1 MSDVVMILIGAF
13 AGAVAFGIARSL
25 RRRIQPRA
33 RTVEEPN
40 SHYTAPGVRVR
51 ETEARWKSIALDRVH
66 EINREEVKR
75 LLEKVEALGVESLGP
90 RDRNFLNHLADLF
103 GSPAAEPPATGIA
116 PPLKEA
122 TT

>member
-1 MSDVVMILIGAF
+1 MSDLVMILIGAL
-13 AGAVAFGIARSL
+13 AGAAAFLAARAL
-25 RRRIQPRA
+25 RRRMRPRV
-33 RTVEEPN
+33 RTIEEPN

-75 LLEKVEALGVESLGP
+75 LLAKVDALGVESLGP

-103 GSPAAEPPATGIA
+103 GTQVPEPPSGIA